1 MARRTAKSV
10 TSSTASRS
18 RPQWLAA
25 EKRRAAA
32 ADVERD
38 LTALEDIRLVLSGK
52 EWDSDTLSAVA
63 EIIRETGRKIKE
75 SE

>member
-1 MARRTAKSV
+1 MT
-10 TSSTASRS
+10 TPRS

-25 EKRRAAA
+25 EKRRAAR

-38 LTALEDIRLVLSGK
+38 LEALNDIRLLLSGK

-63 EIIRETGRKIKE
+63 EIIRETGREIKE
-75 SE
+75 PE